1 MGTLQNSILALVIEW
16 NNPTAWEIRLNTMLL
31 AAIYGVR
38 NSKFSCLLFFFSFF
52 FFFFLDLKKKKRKG
66 YPWTMEISTTH
77 VPHVTRGGGG
87 GGGGGGSP
95 ISMASYFLEHF

>member
-52 FFFFLDLKKKKRKG
+52 FFLDLKKKKKKRLSMDHG
-66 YPWTMEISTTH
+66 DLYDPRPSRH
-77 VPHVTRGGGG
+77 AGGGGG